1 MKTRTIPNM
10 RSLSLALMMTVGLGG
25 CADLT
30 LDQVVDVLGRRPPA
44 GTQGAPTP
52 PPSAPPTTTAGTPTP
67 APTSTPAPPT
77 PAPPTTTAGAAIDE
91 LLGTWM
97 NRDTNTRGMTKL
109 VLTKVNDQ
117 QVGVHGFGKCTPS
130 DCDWGAITTAL
141 SQPWTVGVYQFGFKQ
156 TRISFRRIGDELQV
170 QTQDHYTDRSGRQ
183 DQSAQYTFVRTPGL
197 HIRPGI
203 FSAPRGFSPQ

>member
-1 MKTRTIPNM
+1 M
-10 RSLSLALMMTVGLGG
+10 RVHDILNLRHVSLAVFMMAGLSG

-30 LDQVVDVLGRRPPA
+30 LDQVIDVLSRRPPA
-44 GTQGAPTP
+44 GGQGAPMP
-52 PPSAPPTTTAGTPTP
+52 PPSAPQTTAGTPPPT
-67 APTSTPAPPT
+67 PTSTPPSPPTAPP
-77 PAPPTTTAGAAIDE
+77 ATANSVIDE
-91 LLGTWM
+91 VLGTWM
-97 NRDTNTRGMTKL
+97 NRDANTRGMTKL

-117 QVGVHGFGKCTPS
+117 MVGVHGFGKCSPS

-156 TRISFRRIGDELQV
+156 TRISFRRIGDQLEV

-183 DQSAQYTFVRTPGL
+183 DQTAEYTFVRTQGL

-203 FSAPRGFSPQ
+203 FSAPRSLSSQ